1 MNRRRFLTV
10 IAASGSGLLL
20 SACDDIPASAVA
32 PWQGPPVDERDI
44 RVRAL
49 AWALLAPNP
58 HNLQPWLADVRVADT
73 ITLSLDPQWSL
84 PGTDPYG
91 RQILIGCGGF
101 VELLRMAAAQEG
113 YAAQIAWFPE
123 GVFGERL
130 DTRPFARITLV
141 RAPSV
146 PPDPLFAYVR
156 KRRTNRAP
164 YEARAV
170 DAAAQRR
177 ITVAIDTPGVRTT
190 FSADAAQTQR
200 ISALAADG
208 YRVEWDTPSAFA
220 DSARVIR
227 LGADAI
233 AAEPSGIAVHGTAI
247 WWGLRFGMVGPEDV
261 ADSRSSGAQQGLAR
275 VIAAVEATTLWVWQT
290 TADDSRAAQIA
301 AGRAYLRLD
310 LAAAAAGVAI
320 HPNSQTLQEFPEM
333 QPLYAEMHRALGVSP
348 PQRVQMLARL
358 GYAPP
363 AGPAPRRPVQKL
375 LRS

>member
-130 DTRPFARITLV
+130 ADLMGLAQAVPFQRM
-141 RAPSV
+141 
-146 PPDPLFAYVR
+146 D
-156 KRRTNRAP
+156 RRF
-164 YEARAV
+164 
-170 DAAAQRR
+170 DAALLGHGA
-177 ITVAIDTPGVRTT
+177 ACVRV
-190 FSADAAQTQR
+190 SKR
-200 ISALAADG
+200 G
-208 YRVEWDTPSAFA
+208 KVP
-220 DSARVIR
+220 
-227 LGADAI
+227 LG
-233 AAEPSGIAVHGTAI
+233 
-247 WWGLRFGMVGPEDV
+247 
-261 ADSRSSGAQQGLAR
+261 QG
-275 VIAAVEATTLWVWQT
+275 Q
-290 TADDSRAAQIA
+290 
-301 AGRAYLRLD
+301 G
-310 LAAAAAGVAI
+310 
-320 HPNSQTLQEFPEM
+320 
-333 QPLYAEMHRALGVSP
+333 
-348 PQRVQMLARL
+348 
-358 GYAPP
+358 
-363 AGPAPRRPVQKL
+363 
-375 LRS
+375 